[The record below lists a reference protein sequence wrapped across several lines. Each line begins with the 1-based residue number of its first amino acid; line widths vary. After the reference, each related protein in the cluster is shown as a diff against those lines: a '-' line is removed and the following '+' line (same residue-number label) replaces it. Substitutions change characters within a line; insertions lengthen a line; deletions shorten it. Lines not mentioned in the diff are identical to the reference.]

1 MKSIL
6 FVSLLLVMAFAVY
19 ADSDAIGIIAGTQ
32 EPLTLALYNSS
43 GQPDTAGSCSIKIL
57 SDTSVLISTTS
68 MINSGGGIYSYT
80 WDVPQESGNYRILM
94 NCTTSDS
101 INQSVGGE
109 LYVSPHSFQKTVA
122 QGVVKYGPQYTGTYA
137 PNWWDSNNNKIAAV
151 ALCILV
157 IGIAMYMYDNYGA
170 KIGR

>member
-6 FVSLLLVMAFAVY
+6 FVSLLLVMTFAVY

-43 GQPDTAGSCSIKIL
+43 MQPDVAGSCSIKIL
-57 SDTSVLISTTS
+57 SDAGTLIDTTP
-68 MINSGGGIYSYT
+68 MVNNGDGIYSYI
-80 WDVPQESGNYRILM
+80 WDVPREAGNYRILM

-101 INQSVGGE
+101 INGSVGGG
-109 LYVSPHSFQKTVA
+109 LYISPHSFQKTVA
-122 QGVVKYGPQYTGTYA
+122 QGVAKYGPQYTETYA
-137 PNWWDSNNNKIAAV
+137 PNWWDSNNNKIAVV
-151 ALCILV
+151 ALSILL
-157 IGIAMYMYDNYGA
+157 IGIAMYIYDNYGA